1 MCRRYFNIKKGNIS
15 EDLLHALR
23 NVKELQQ
30 LHFISEQH
38 IYSLLLQRSIRKGW
52 LPLSNCFRKFEE
64 DKQCSR
70 SSERSEEV
78 EDAREAV
85 LVDCRQEE
93 LATQWKLN
101 ASDAA
106 LPLNSGGRISE
117 IMIAGIGPAPQ
128 AKARMYSSVNERHM
142 SGRVIAMPRITM
154 HVAMQANEPASNGL
168 RPTRS
173 M

>member
-15 EDLLHALR
+15 EDLFHALR

-70 SSERSEEV
+70 SSERSEGV
-78 EDAREAV
+78 EDVREAV

-93 LATQWKLN
+93 LAN
-101 ASDAA
+101 
-106 LPLNSGGRISE
+106 N
-117 IMIAGIGPAPQ
+117 GIGNPVEAQ
-128 AKARMYSSVNERHM
+128 RKRRRFTSQFRWQDVGNYDRGDWAGTAGESKNVQQRK
-142 SGRVIAMPRITM
+142 
-154 HVAMQANEPASNGL
+154 
-168 RPTRS
+168 
-173 M
+173 